1 MIGEYDLSFC
11 DESGLMTGHALARDV
26 PSYLQ
31 GESSWE
37 WGAVYHHLPRTPLVH
52 RYSCYSSRHL
62 RCLPLLSRPF
72 WPKEEGH
79 LDGDTRVP
87 RTTSEHHRDW
97 QPRVHGTLD

>member
-1 MIGEYDLSFC
+1 MALSLRIRNGLALYEYDLSFC
-11 DESGLMTGHALARDV
+11 DESGLMTGHVLARDV

-62 RCLPLLSRPF
+62 RWAHQYGVVLSAMLAAAR
-72 WPKEEGH
+72 G
-79 LDGDTRVP
+79 LYQQV
-87 RTTSEHHRDW
+87 
-97 QPRVHGTLD
+97 VHGHHAV